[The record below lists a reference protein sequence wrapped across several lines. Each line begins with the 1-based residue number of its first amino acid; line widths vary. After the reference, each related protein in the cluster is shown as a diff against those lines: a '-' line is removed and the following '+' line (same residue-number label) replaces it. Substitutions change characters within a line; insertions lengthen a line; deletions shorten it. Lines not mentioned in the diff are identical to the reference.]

1 MTDIANPVAQAQAAM
16 HRAALLLERSRNGQ
30 SGDSPQARWHAA
42 QQTALIAWLEA
53 GGFTQ
58 GEPEKETA
66 KENSGTEP
74 LLSVPQGDLNEESKF
89 SLSRIDDAV
98 E

>member
-1 MTDIANPVAQAQAAM
+1 MTDIANPVAQAQAAK

-30 SGDSPQARWHAA
+30 AEDSPQARWHAA
-42 QQTALIAWLEA
+42 QQAALLAWLEA
-53 GGFTQ
+53 GGFAQ
-58 GEPEKETA
+58 HAPERETA
-66 KENSGTEP
+66 KENSGTQP
-74 LLSVPQGDLNEESKF
+74 LLSVPQRDLNEESKF